1 MQYQDVS
8 GSTPMEQS
16 QFACENV
23 VASLALYQQ
32 IKDTASLSD
41 DKTSVKAAQDLM
53 LVVYCQLM
61 PARQTL
67 LLAPG
72 ESRAARATNTQSQRR
87 RALIPARVPAL
98 AGGANVNTSRI
109 SRRR

>member
-1 MQYQDVS
+1 MVVRDYVIICINRRRVMQYQDVS

-61 PARQTL
+61 PAVD
-67 LLAPG
+67 A
-72 ESRAARATNTQSQRR
+72 
-87 RALIPARVPAL
+87 
-98 AGGANVNTSRI
+98 
-109 SRRR
+109 